1 MTTLITLV
9 FAFLLEQLRPLS
21 LNNPVFKAI
30 AALAHWFEHTFNA
43 GERNH
48 GRIAW
53 LLMVVPSVL
62 AMWGIGLVLAHL
74 NPVLGFVW
82 NILLLYLTLG
92 FRQFSHYFTE
102 IQAALMAGQLDEAR
116 RVLTHWVQ
124 ESDRDFSAETLD
136 RHEVVRH
143 TIRHALIASHRH
155 VFGVLFW
162 TMVLPGVSGAVLYR
176 LAEYLKRRW
185 NLPQELQGQA
195 FGQFS
200 QQIFNGL
207 DWIPVRLTALGF
219 AVVGNFEDAIYCWR
233 TQAHRWSAAEP
244 GILLA
249 SGAGALGVRL
259 HAVVEPPLNAAPYQT
274 DEVKAEDEAE
284 AEAGWVATVPD
295 LPTLQSAVG
304 LVWRSVVLWGVV
316 LVLISLGSWIR

>member
-1 MTTLITLV
+1 MTTLITLI
-9 FAFLLEQLRPLS
+9 FAFVIEQLRPLP
-21 LNNPVFKAI
+21 LNNPVFNAI
-30 AALAHWFEHTFNA
+30 SGLAQWFEQTFNA
-43 GERNH
+43 GERTH

-53 LLMVVPSVL
+53 LLLVVPSVL
-62 AMWGIGLVLAHL
+62 AMWGIGFALGYV
-74 NPVLGFVW
+74 NPLLGFAW

-92 FRQFSHYFTE
+92 FRQFSHYFTD
-102 IQAALMAGQLDEAR
+102 IQAALIEGQLDEAR
-116 RVLTHWVQ
+116 RVLTLWVQ
-124 ESDRDFSAETLD
+124 ESDRNFSAESLD

-143 TIRHALIASHRH
+143 TVRHALIASHRH

-185 NLPQELQGQA
+185 NLPQDLQGQV
-195 FGQFS
+195 FGQFA
-200 QQIFNGL
+200 QRAFAVL

-233 TQAHRWSAAEP
+233 TQVQHWSASEP

-259 HAVVEPPLNAAPYQT
+259 HSVVAPDTPEAQFGETVGMIEPDSAWSAA
-274 DEVKAEDEAE
+274 
-284 AEAGWVATVPD
+284 VPD

-304 LVWRSVVLWGVV
+304 LVWRSVVLWAVV